1 MEKSKFNVN
10 SDGLFGQNIVL
21 MSGLVTAP
29 IIVAATSAQR
39 ALALVMSFFMI
50 SYTSILLCRFIPRKI
65 AYSIRILLYAVVAG
79 IIYIPTMYVLEILF
93 PDIIGGIRLYAE
105 IMVVNSLLL
114 AKTETRFFLKPYG
127 EMAVDALIYIAG
139 FAMAAFIVGFVRELL
154 AYGTLFGFRLFDP
167 IVPAANSPFFGFIMV
182 GIMAALCRVI
192 VGKNAARKKRPRE
205 HERFRLA
212 LEFYDDDD
220 NNDDNE
226 E

>member
-1 MEKSKFNVN
+1 MEKSKFSVN

-29 IIVAATSAQR
+29 IIVAATTARR
-39 ALALVMSFFMI
+39 ALALVIGFFMI
-50 SYTSILLCRFIPRKI
+50 SYISILLCRFIPRKI
-65 AYSIRILLYAVVAG
+65 VYSIRILLYAVVACV
-79 IIYIPTMYVLEILF
+79 IYIPTMFLLTALF
-93 PDIIGGIRLYAE
+93 PDIIDGIRLYVE

-114 AKTETRFFLKPYG
+114 AKTETRFYLKPYG

-139 FAMAAFIVGFVRELL
+139 FATAAFIVGAVRELL
-154 AYGTLFGFRLFDP
+154 AYGTLFGLRLWDP
-167 IVPAANSPFFGFIMV
+167 IVPAAKSTFFGFIMV

-192 VGKNAARKKRPRE
+192 VGGNAVRKKRPRE

-212 LEFYDDDD
+212 LELYADDDD
-220 NNDDNE
+220 ENE